1 MLERLVK
8 ALLRELKNESRG
20 RGNFM
25 NEGGFRN
32 ERLLGIRRGRL
43 THFPNNRNVSY

>member
-32 ERLLGIRRGRL
+32 VGLLGMRKGAPS
-43 THFPNNRNVSY
+43 HFPVKEM